1 MIKRLWMLI
10 VSVSFIAFSFL
21 IGQASA
27 DTLNP
32 TYDFDI
38 APGEF
43 DIAPI
48 PGTTNFD
55 VDIVITSDIPV
66 NMYVVTQA
74 QLTELQMNG
83 TLKAYEEK
91 YEDVTSKTFNYQ
103 GKEAGTDWVVI
114 MNEEGEVTANVHIEM
129 KVFQEAGEE
138 VANACCGSTILVGT
152 AILLGVVAILY
163 ILKRR

>member
-1 MIKRLWMLI
+1 MINGPSMI
-10 VSVSFIAFSFL
+10 TASVILLAISFL
-21 IGQASA
+21 IVPASA

-32 TYDFDI
+32 TYNFDI

-103 GKEAGTDWVVI
+103 GEGSGTDWVVI
-114 MNEEGEVTANVHIEM
+114 MNEEGEVTANVHVEM
-129 KVFQEAGEE
+129 KVFQEAGKE
-138 VANACCGSTILVGT
+138 VSGACCGSTILV
-152 AILLGVVAILY
+152 
-163 ILKRR
+163 